1 MGPARSRKESVMPTK
16 KPDVYPPLI
25 IDPLLPGGIPSTSDG
40 TEKPAPDP
48 DAAAHD
54 AWPGGLA
61 SFSGDLA
68 SFSKLVKGMAK
79 TNDALEEI
87 IRREGKYI
95 GGGVYEIT
103 INGEIYR
110 VRSCDP
116 FRVRDVEAEAPCGAC
131 GRYTVNLGG
140 VCPGCGAVR

>member
-1 MGPARSRKESVMPTK
+1 MPTK

-48 DAAAHD
+48 DAAARD
-54 AWPGGLA
+54 AWP
-61 SFSGDLA
+61 GDLA

>member
-1 MGPARSRKESVMPTK
+1 MPTK
-16 KPDVYPPLI
+16 KPDVYPSLI
-25 IDPLLPGGIPSTSDG
+25 IDPLLPGGIPSTPDG

-48 DAAAHD
+48 DAAARD
-54 AWPGGLA
+54 AWPGG
-61 SFSGDLA
+61 LA

-116 FRVRDVEAEAPCGAC
+116 FRVRDVEAEAPVAP
-131 GRYTVNLGG
+131 VGG
-140 VCPGCGAVR
+140 TP